1 MDGQPPSRWGVT
13 ALLGAT
19 VVIFG
24 VWLNARTEE
33 RFLIAELVRKFTV
46 PTADAFQC

>member
-24 VWLNARTEE
+24 ARTEE